1 MTTPVTQP
9 SLGNIIKAMKPL
21 PPSAK
26 AAQQPAL
33 PVKRVGHGDKVAIKH
48 APNPAPPG
56 PGSYKL
62 EIPKDDAA
70 EMFHV
75 QADVPNM
82 QALANWLNSFDTPST
97 LGPTAFSPNPRLSFE
112 RAYANDPQMLARV
125 QQALARRGYN
135 VRATGTWDSLTSNAV
150 VQFKH
155 SRGIHE
161 PFKTPDGKFAITP
174 FLDASMTNQILN

>member
-9 SLGNIIKAMKPL
+9 SLGNILKAMKPVQ
-21 PPSAK
+21 P
-26 AAQQPAL
+26 AAQPNL
-33 PVKRVGHGDKVAIKH
+33 PVKRIGHDDKVALKH
-48 APNPAPPG
+48 AAYPAPPG
-56 PGSYKL
+56 PGSFKL
-62 EIPKDDAA
+62 EIPREDAA

-75 QADVPNM
+75 QAEPSNM
-82 QALANWLNSFDTPST
+82 QALVTWLNAFDTPST

-135 VRATGTWDSLTSNAV
+135 VRATGAWDGQTSSAV

-161 PFKTPDGKFAITP
+161 PFKTPDGKYAITP
-174 FLDASMTNQILN
+174 FLDASMINQVLN